1 MLLTGAQIVW
11 ETLLREGVDLVFGY
25 PGGTIL
31 PTYDAMPAYP
41 VRHILVRHEQAAV
54 HMAEGYARV
63 TGKVGVCLATS
74 GPGATNLVTGLADA
88 MMDSIPIVAITG
100 QVATNL
106 LGNDAFQET
115 DVTGVTQPITKY
127 NYLITDIRDLGEAL
141 AEAFYIA
148 RTGRPGPV
156 LVDIC
161 KDVQNTKID
170 WHYPEKLSRPGLN
183 KASRFELSAV
193 TAAADLINKAQRPL
207 ILAGHGVQMGHAER
221 ELLQL
226 AEKAEIPVVT
236 TLLGIGVIPERHPLA
251 MGMGGM
257 HGEAASNHAV
267 QECDLLIGIGMRFDD
282 RITGR
287 LDQFAPKAKV
297 VHFEI
302 DPSEVGKNVTPTV
315 AVIGD
320 SRETLTALL
329 PQVQPAQHRDWLHMI
344 KGWQETTRQVDIAS
358 QEVDELIPPFVM
370 RQLWYRDQ
378 GQLHCRDRRGPASD
392 VGGAVLY
399 P

>member
-1 MLLTGAQIVW
+1 MSLQLNGSEIVVEMLI
-11 ETLLREGVDLVFGY
+11 REGVPYAIGI
-25 PGGTIL
+25 PGHGNL
-31 PTYDAMPAYP
+31 PLIDALRRRQDKIKVVMP
-41 VRHILVRHEQAAV
+41 RHEQAAV

-193 TAAADLINKAQRPL
+193 TAAAELINKAQRPL

-236 TLLGIGVIPERHPLA
+236 TL
-251 MGMGGM
+251 
-257 HGEAASNHAV
+257 
-267 QECDLLIGIGMRFDD
+267 
-282 RITGR
+282 
-287 LDQFAPKAKV
+287 
-297 VHFEI
+297 
-302 DPSEVGKNVTPTV
+302 
-315 AVIGD
+315 
-320 SRETLTALL
+320 
-329 PQVQPAQHRDWLHMI
+329 
-344 KGWQETTRQVDIAS
+344 
-358 QEVDELIPPFVM
+358 
-370 RQLWYRDQ
+370 
-378 GQLHCRDRRGPASD
+378 
-392 VGGAVLY
+392 
-399 P
+399 